1 MNEKSVKSLLTS
13 KRKVTYIAAFIGSA
27 ILSMSTP
34 WFICLPVLLVV
45 IAADLYLTKKSEHS

>member
-27 ILSMSTP
+27 ILSMFTP

-45 IAADLYLTKKSEHS
+45 IAADLYLTKKSVHS